1 MQNLNQFQRGH
12 LRFPALQAGYPF
24 LLGFP
29 LVDGDVTFD
38 LIGNCDYFGF
48 GFLML
53 IWKLLLKFFS
63 VWIKCFPSLFVS

>member
-12 LRFPALQAGYPF
+12 LHFPALQAGYPF
-24 LLGFP
+24 LLGFFTWY
-29 LVDGDVTFD
+29 LGLHGDVTFY
-38 LIGNCDYFGF
+38 LIGNCDYFAF

-63 VWIKCFPSLFVS
+63 V

>member
-48 GFLML
+48 SFLML
-53 IWKLLLKFFS
+53 I
-63 VWIKCFPSLFVS
+63 